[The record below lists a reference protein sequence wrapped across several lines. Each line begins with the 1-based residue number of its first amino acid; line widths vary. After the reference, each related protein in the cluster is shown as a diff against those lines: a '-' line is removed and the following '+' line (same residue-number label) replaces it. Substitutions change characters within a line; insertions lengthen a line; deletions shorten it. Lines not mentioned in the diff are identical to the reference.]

1 MLCQLSYC
9 PSAPPA
15 TVIRRPQRLSEG
27 APKQWWFATKRS
39 SVLTKLA
46 RVEPSPRETKL
57 AGVEPSP
64 SETKLAGV
72 EPSPSETKLAGVEPS
87 PSETTLAGVE
97 PSSGETLFH
106 GGEQH
111 AGRKAVD
118 RRRDVVGGW
127 EAGSDPD
134 VAVPGIPAI
143 RESGTRA
150 RHRDARLFGQGD
162 DSSGRVVG
170 YIEADEVTAVGVG
183 PGRGGELAQSLL
195 KDGGYELEL
204 WGEEI
209 SMLAHQRS
217 YAVRAAEEPGMPQVI
232 DLVRADGPLAQLGQ
246 IPIDVG
252 WRAREE
258 RHAGTGEGDLG
269 RGGEQEHSIRVAGR
283 GRHAE
288 DVERRSLDI
297 SEMVHGVRV
306 VPEDPE
312 IRSRRRHRHQGVG
325 DLLGIDR
332 TGRIGVCGNDP
343 DALDGGIV
351 GDQLTDLIDV
361 RTGIAEGY
369 GEHLDAELLAQRE
382 MAVVARHRAE
392 EADG

>member
-72 EPSPSETKLAGVEPS
+72 EPSA
-87 PSETTLAGVE
+87 
-97 PSSGETLFH
+97 GETLFH

-111 AGRKAVD
+111 AGREAVD

-134 VAVPGIPAI
+134 VAVPGILAI

-204 WGEEI
+204 RGEKI

-232 DLVRADGPLAQLGQ
+232 DLVGADGPLAQLGQ

-258 RHAGTGEGDLG
+258 RHASTGKRDLG
-269 RGGEQEHSIRVAGR
+269 GGGEQEHSIRVAGR
-283 GRHAE
+283 CRHAE

-297 SEMVHGVRV
+297 GEMVHRVRV
-306 VPEDPE
+306 VPKDPE

-332 TGRIGVCGNDP
+332 TGRVGVCGNDP
-343 DALDGGIV
+343 DALDRGIV
-351 GDQLTDLIDV
+351 GDQLAHLIDV
-361 RTGIAEGY
+361 RTGFAEGY
-369 GEHLDAELLAQRE
+369 REHLDAELLAQRE
-382 MAVVARHRAE
+382 MAVVTRHRAE
-392 EADG
+392 EADR